1 MMVSGGVETNGHDGP
16 YAEADIMGQFPVLN
30 AFSVLAY
37 GFELS
42 LDVDRDAVASAL
54 QASFD
59 KLVEHIPFLGYQVET
74 SESGVRTA
82 APWPRDVA
90 REGVRIRICDDSI
103 PSMEQLLADKAPVGK
118 LDGKLLCPWPAFPFP
133 HGIKGPVPIV
143 HLQASFIRGGLILNL
158 SAHHTFLDGTADFQ
172 FLKLL
177 AIVLN
182 GSEIPAADLEQ
193 ANRPRDRVV
202 PLLPHGEPVKDY
214 SCLYPPPDWKFTMP
228 TSWPKWCYFLMP
240 ENSLSDLA
248 ETVRADAGLSS
259 DPNDLKQ
266 RLSKDDV
273 LSAFYWKRLCDLRL
287 ARGMPP
293 ETMSKLSRV
302 INARNP
308 LGIPSSYLGAHV
320 APCIVRLPMGSVAEM
335 SVAQVARLLRKE
347 LVEAATAWAIRSFAT
362 TVAREPPA
370 GRARL
375 LYTGTHNAM
384 TDIGCTNVSR
394 ALVPKGPWGPL
405 GPCRWYR
412 RPDAAPIPGSFRL
425 QEAEDGVHPIALC
438 LPEEDLEALKK
449 DKQWNRYAACIG

>member
-1 MMVSGGVETNGHDGP
+1 
-16 YAEADIMGQFPVLN
+16 MGQFPVLN

-37 GFELS
+37 GFELP

-54 QASFD
+54 RASFD
-59 KLVEHIPFLGYQVET
+59 KLVEQIPFLGYQVDT
-74 SESGVRTA
+74 RESDGVRKAT
-82 APWPRDVA
+82 PWPQDVA
-90 REGVRIRICDDSI
+90 REGVRIRICDDGL
-103 PSMEQLLADKAPVGK
+103 PSMQQLLVDKVPVSK

-158 SAHHTFLDGTADFQ
+158 SAHHTFMDGTADFQ

-182 GSEIPAADLEQ
+182 GGKIPAADLEQ

-202 PLLPHGEPVKDY
+202 SLIPHGEPVKDY
-214 SCLYPPPDWKFTMP
+214 SCLYPPPGWKFTMP

-240 ENSLSDLA
+240 EDSLSNLA
-248 ETVRADAGLSS
+248 ETVRADAGLLSSS
-259 DPNDLKQ
+259 DPSDPKQ

-273 LSAFYWKRLCDLRL
+273 LSAFLWKRLCGLRI
-287 ARGMPP
+287 ARGMPA
-293 ETMSKLSRV
+293 ETMSKLSRA

-320 APCIVRLPMGSVAEM
+320 APCIVRLPMGRVDEM
-335 SVAQVARLLRKE
+335 SVAQVARFLREE
-347 LVEAATAWAIRSFAT
+347 LVEATTAWAIRSLAT

-375 LYTGTHNAM
+375 LYTGTHNAA

-394 ALVPKGPWGPL
+394 ALVPKGPWGSL

-412 RPDAAPIPGSFRL
+412 RPDAAPIPGSLRL
-425 QEAEDGVHPIALC
+425 QEAEDGVHPIAFC
-438 LPEEDLEALKK
+438 LPEEDLAALKE
-449 DKQWNRYAACIG
+449 DEQWNRYATYIG